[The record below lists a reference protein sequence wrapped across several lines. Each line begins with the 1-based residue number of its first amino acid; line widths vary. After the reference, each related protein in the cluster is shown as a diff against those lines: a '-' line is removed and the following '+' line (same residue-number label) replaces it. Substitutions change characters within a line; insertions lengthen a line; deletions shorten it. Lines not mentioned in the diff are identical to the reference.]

1 MTNHDNNNQSLNP
14 NFELSKEEFELL
26 HNALAVAL
34 VKYGEVSD
42 LVGEYPS
49 IPNGFTPKLF
59 SIDLPGEFIR
69 EVFFKNDDS
78 VVVTDENSV
87 SYMTPHRIEDAEDQP
102 TYEIVNLNI
111 VTQLPNNVTCNQWLT
126 LKSTDGRFEGYVDT
140 EYSQEEKRIS
150 PTNLEEGNM
159 LLDHDRVNDI
169 LDDAFALERSLM
181 LDDAQKLRE
190 VGEFINQRGRT
201 IEK

>member
-1 MTNHDNNNQSLNP
+1 MINYDNDNQSLSP
-14 NFELSKEEFELL
+14 NFELSREEFESL
-26 HNALAVAL
+26 HKAFAMAL

-59 SIDLPGEFIR
+59 SINLPGEFIR

-87 SYMTPHRIEDAEDQP
+87 SYMTPHRIEDVEGQP
-102 TYEIVNLNI
+102 IHESVDLNI
-111 VTQLPNNVTCNQWLT
+111 VTQLQNNVTCNQWLT

-140 EYSQEEKRIS
+140 EYSQGEKRIS
-150 PTNLEEGNM
+150 PTNLEESNM
-159 LLDHDRVNDI
+159 PLDHDRVNDI

-181 LDDAQKLRE
+181 LDDAEKLRT
-190 VGEFINQRGRT
+190 VIDFIEQRGRT
-201 IEK
+201 LEK